1 MNAFAAKCIAVG
13 VALLAL
19 YGGYRYVTALHE
31 ALVTAQK
38 QAADARQGAAD
49 RDAII
54 KRLLTDADDKA
65 NQQRKLD
72 ADHSA
77 IDSKLAGIRAEIRRY
92 NDESAAFR
100 AWAAGA
106 LPADVVRMHAS
117 PAITGAADYLARV
130 PGGNALHAAG
140 DGTDD

>member
-1 MNAFAAKCIAVG
+1 MNAFAAKCIAAG

-19 YGGYRYVTALHE
+19 YGGYRYVMGLHE

-38 QAADARQGAAD
+38 QTADARQGAAD

-92 NDESAAFR
+92 NDESAEFR

-117 PAITGAADYLARV
+117 PAITGTADYLARV
-130 PGGNALHAAG
+130 PGGNTLHAAG
-140 DGTDD
+140 NGTDD